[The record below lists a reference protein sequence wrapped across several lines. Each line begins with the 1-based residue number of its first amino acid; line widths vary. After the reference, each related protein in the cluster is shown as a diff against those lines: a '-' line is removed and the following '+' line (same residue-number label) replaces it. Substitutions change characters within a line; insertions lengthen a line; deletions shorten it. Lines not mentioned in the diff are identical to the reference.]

1 MIEVGI
7 DASRCL
13 VEVVWARRGWWFEP
27 PPRAVGGA
35 TGVFPSV
42 RGERG
47 GFLSLPQGLSL
58 ERRGLERPP
67 PQSAAWAVCRL
78 FSCGAPEGAGIV
90 FSLRVSSARRGPTS
104 AKDAP
109 RPLRAPP
116 SRAAASSL
124 RGASGGGLTDP
135 SRATYRSW
143 GRPESPPRLAKTTL
157 ESPQIVG
164 EAPTRPHP
172 RPLSTTLQDPTT
184 PRGHQRR
191 LSLSKK
197 AATPRAMRR
206 GESRRAT
213 LLVGSLL
220 RWRLE
225 RVLSEM

>member
-1 MIEVGI
+1 VSSGLLSASRMIEVGI

-90 FSLRVSSARRGPTS
+90 LDGCGVWAGSGEAWRERRSASPSAPHQATTRHTAHAAHQEGAPPTPVAPTTNRGGGPNPHRVS
-104 AKDAP
+104 P
-109 RPLRAPP
+109 RPP
-116 SRAAASSL
+116 SN
-124 RGASGGGLTDP
+124 P
-135 SRATYRSW
+135 HRSW
-143 GRPESPPRLAKTTL
+143 GRPRRGPTHAPYPPPFK
-157 ESPQIVG
+157 
-164 EAPTRPHP
+164 
-172 RPLSTTLQDPTT
+172 T
-184 PRGHQRR
+184 PRRR
-191 LSLSKK
+191 VVTSGGS
-197 AATPRAMRR
+197 ACRRRRRRR
-206 GESRRAT
+206 GR
-213 LLVGSLL
+213 
-220 RWRLE
+220 
-225 RVLSEM
+225 